1 MSPESICNFREN
13 IFLEKRE
20 SYGALMVTSIVRSR
34 FKSHRLHQES
44 PPIRL
49 ILGFWSRKKWG
60 TDKPKKIRRLRIYR
74 NLEILL

>member
-1 MSPESICNFREN
+1 MKIKKDIFIQTKISPMSPESICNFREN

-49 ILGFWSRKKWG
+49 ILGF
-60 TDKPKKIRRLRIYR
+60 
-74 NLEILL
+74 